1 MPTVTYLG
9 PSYSITIDGP
19 NPRFRNVPFEVD
31 AAWLAKYSHRLDKE
45 HWRIEDV
52 QLPEEEPTVDADN
65 DGIPDT
71 GWNRKDILTWLSSKG
86 VKPVG
91 YTAKG
96 RALELVAEYLNP
108 ALDEEQVQVE
118 EVLVEEQPPQGDDE

>member
-9 PSYSITIDGP
+9 PSYSVTLDGVT
-19 NPRFRNVPFEVD
+19 PRIRGVPDEVSD
-31 AAWLAKYSHRLDKE
+31 EWLNSWRPRLDPAQ
-45 HWRIEDV
+45 WRIEGD
-52 QLPEEEPTVDADN
+52 EGAPTVDEGS

-71 GWNRKDILTWLSSKG
+71 GWNRKDILGWLDSKG
-86 VKPVG
+86 VVPSG

-108 ALDEEQVQVE
+108 VLDEEQVQVE
-118 EVLVEEQPPQGDDE
+118 EVLEEEQPPQGDDE